1 MVAAAQMHLKYNA
14 NALAKGMEEMHAQD
28 KQTVDKALNESDRR
42 EILGL
47 VITIDSIHLPR
58 NDSKI
63 ISELHHKL
71 ALTHR
76 SQMLLDL
83 FRIGEGNNCGERI
96 IGTIP

>member
-1 MVAAAQMHLKYNA
+1 MVAAAQMHLKYDA
-14 NALAKGMEEMHAQD
+14 HALAKGKEEMHAQD
-28 KQTVDKALNESDRR
+28 KQTVDKALNESDRG

-47 VITIDSIHLPR
+47 VITIDSIQLSR
-58 NDSKI
+58 NDNKS

-71 ALTHR
+71 ALNHR

-83 FRIGEGNNCGERI
+83 CRDGEGNNCGERF